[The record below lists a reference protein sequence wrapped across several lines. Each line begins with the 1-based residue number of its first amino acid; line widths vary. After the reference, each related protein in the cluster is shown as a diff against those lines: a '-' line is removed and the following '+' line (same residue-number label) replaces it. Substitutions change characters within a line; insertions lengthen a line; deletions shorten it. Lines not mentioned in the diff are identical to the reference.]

1 MTKPLL
7 ITGGSGFLGGNLV
20 SIAST
25 LCETYFTYHSSP
37 CPTESPGAAICMDV
51 TDQAQT
57 EKIVQEISP
66 AVIIHTAA
74 VTNAGYCEEHQQAA
88 WDINVNGT
96 RNVASAAEKVGA
108 RLIYAS
114 TDMVFS
120 GTNSFHSERDSPNP
134 GHHYGKTKLM
144 GEQIVQSV
152 CSNYCIA
159 RIALVYG
166 RSANESKCFTETMLD
181 RMGRGESVRLFVDE
195 YRTPIYAKNLC
206 HALLELAEREDLQGI
221 YHLAGPERLSR
232 FEFGL
237 KLAEIF
243 GLDKKLLNP
252 VSVDDVA
259 FAYERPRD
267 CSLSHTKATG
277 VLNTRFWNVEEA
289 LNDMKSMSRTPALSN
304 LA

>member
-1 MTKPLL
+1 MKPLL

-20 SIAST
+20 SIAAG
-25 LCETYFTYHSSP
+25 LGETYFTYHTSP
-37 CPTESPGAAICMDV
+37 CPAESSGAAICMDV

-57 EKIVQEISP
+57 EKIVSEISP
-66 AVIIHTAA
+66 AVIIHAA
-74 VTNAGYCEEHQQAA
+74 AITDAGYCEEHQQDA
-88 WDINVNGT
+88 WDINVSGT

-120 GTNSFHSERDSPNP
+120 GGDSFYSEGDTPNP
-134 GHHYGKTKLM
+134 VHYYGKTKLM

-152 CSNYCIA
+152 SSNYCIA

-166 RSANESKCFTETMLD
+166 RSANNSKCFTETILEKL
-181 RMGRGESVRLFVDE
+181 GRGESVRLFVDE

-206 HALLELAEREDLQGI
+206 NAFLELAERDDLQGI
-221 YHLAGPERLSR
+221 YHLAGSERLSR

-237 KLAEIF
+237 RLAEIF
-243 GLDKKLLNP
+243 GLDKKLLVP
-252 VSVDDVA
+252 VSVGDVS
-259 FAYERPRD
+259 FAYNRPRD
-267 CSLSHTKATG
+267 CSLSHDKAAS
-277 VLNTRFWNVEEA
+277 VLSTRFWNVEES
-289 LNDMKSMSRTPALSN
+289 LNDMKEGWVPQRGSS